1 MKFLPIVFLLAVV
14 CLAVAAAQE
23 APNPK
28 PKPPRPPT
36 TTSTTTSTVRK
47 TTTPVTTTTVRPI
60 KTRKPKKTTATTTTT
75 SQPTTT
81 TTATTS
87 PRRTTTVNPAT
98 TTTTAPRR
106 TVTCTAVALTEISES
121 PCGTCTLLTP
131 TSGTIQ
137 SLNFPNDYGV
147 YNSSDTFINSLYKIK
162 APPRRKIQLTF
173 TTFVVEQKFD
183 LINVYDG
190 IFPSGTILA
199 ANLTGYSLPPAPYT
213 TVETNQMSVVFDTDR
228 NNAGLPFRLRP
239 AKWQATFKVVL

>member
-1 MKFLPIVFLLAVV
+1 MKLFPIVFLLAVV

-36 TTSTTTSTVRK
+36 TTTTTTSTVRT
-47 TTTPVTTTTVRPI
+47 TTTPVTTTTVQPI
-60 KTRKPKKTTATTTTT
+60 KTRKTKKTTATTTTT

-87 PRRTTTVNPAT
+87 PRRTTTVKPT

-106 TVTCTAVALTEISES
+106 TVTCTALALTEISES

-147 YNSSDTFINSLYKIK
+147 YNSSDTFINCLYTIK

-190 IFPSGTILA
+190 ISPSGTILA

-239 AKWQATFKVVL
+239 AKWQATFKVVP